1 MKLNF
6 QRDWRECS
14 NPQIRFQVQNQSIE
28 SRHRLKK
35 IERNNKFRSYPRK
48 RVSLKRMRKKK
59 KRKKKIAHGS
69 CDEHVHAH
77 ALPTHLSIRP
87 CGGRDNDNFIAFWCR
102 PTCRRDNGPGRYAT
116 GQDRYV
122 GATYSQTR
130 VGFRLLRRCDRLPAP
145 FEAAIFHEQVA
156 LSPAWGKIYL
166 LDVTSLPSF
175 QS

>member
-14 NPQIRFQVQNQSIE
+14 NPQTRFQVQNQSIE

-48 RVSLKRMRKKK
+48 PFRWKEWEKK

-87 CGGRDNDNFIAFWCR
+87 CGGGDNDNFIAFWCR

-130 VGFRLLRRCDRLPAP
+130 VGFRLLLVATGYPPRSRQQFFTSRLHFPP
-145 FEAAIFHEQVA
+145 
-156 LSPAWGKIYL
+156 PGGKS
-166 LDVTSLPSF
+166 TC
-175 QS
+175 

>member
-14 NPQIRFQVQNQSIE
+14 NPQTRFQVQNQSIE

-87 CGGRDNDNFIAFWCR
+87 CGGGDNDNFIAFWCR

-130 VGFRLLRRCDRLPAP
+130 VGFRLLLVATGYPPRSRQQFFTSRLHFPP
-145 FEAAIFHEQVA
+145 
-156 LSPAWGKIYL
+156 PGGKS
-166 LDVTSLPSF
+166 TC
-175 QS
+175 